1 MYKKTI
7 KYVDY
12 NGTERVE
19 DFRFNLNESEIM
31 EMEASL
37 NGGLTQYM
45 ERIVAEQDT
54 NQIMEVF
61 KNIIMKAY
69 GVKSLD
75 GKRFEKSDEIS
86 RAFVQTEAYN
96 VLFMELLRDAQ
107 SAADFMNGI
116 VPQVKTDSPV
126 ENATALPKA

>member
-54 NQIMEVF
+54 NHIMEVF

>member
-61 KNIIMKAY
+61 KKIIMKAY
-69 GVKSLD
+69 GIKSLD

-96 VLFMELLRDAQ
+96 VLFIELLRDDKA
-107 SAADFMNGI
+107 AADFMNGI

-126 ENATALPKA
+126 ENVATLPKA

>member
-107 SAADFMNGI
+107 SASDFMNGI

>member
-1 MYKKTI
+1 
-7 KYVDY
+7 
-12 NGTERVE
+12 
-19 DFRFNLNESEIM
+19 
-31 EMEASL
+31 
-37 NGGLTQYM
+37 
-45 ERIVAEQDT
+45 
-54 NQIMEVF
+54 MEVF

-116 VPQVKTDSPV
+116 GPQVKTDSPV